1 MCWNL
6 LYGGLEWL
14 GQLVGFIAVKEFFRR
29 GLWGGVSICGIII
42 AIFMNNVQQRG
53 PRILDATNGE
63 QPDQI
68 DDAIAPQGLIV

>member
-1 MCWNL
+1 MAWSIGWIHSCE
-6 LYGGLEWL
+6 GIFQERF
-14 GQLVGFIAVKEFFRR
+14 V
-29 GLWGGVSICGIII
+29 GGVSICGIII